1 MRGSGCARVVIRRH
15 RHLHLARNQCTTGS
29 INARALDTYPGA
41 LSLNN
46 DGDNH
51 ANTPGRIDQPP
62 RTACARMREG
72 RGAGFAIPLQCLPGM
87 EWTAGERA
95 QHDRGDAARGG
106 CRRDDPGRDS
116 GPGRNRSDDRDGRAH
131 RQSVRRAAVTGRGLE
146 DQCLKDVG
154 PAAMSQCSAILKP
167 GTNGL
172 SWNHTERSFVA
183 FRMPSLP
190 LRPSP
195 FRAA

>member
-1 MRGSGCARVVIRRH
+1 MPGLGGPRVVIRRH
-15 RHLHLARNQCTTGS
+15 RHLHPARNQCAAGA
-29 INARALDTYPGA
+29 INARALNTSPEP

-72 RGAGFAIPLQCLPGM
+72 RGAGLAIPLQCLPGL

-106 CRRDDPGRDS
+106 CRRHDPGRDS
-116 GPGRNRSDDRDGRAH
+116 GPGRNRSNDRHGRAH
-131 RQSVRRAAVTGRGLE
+131 RRSVRRAAVTGRNRGGGRMQ
-146 DQCLKDVG
+146 DPG

-172 SWNHTERSFVA
+172 SCNHTERSFVA
-183 FRMPSLP
+183 FRMLSLP